1 MKPYLFDEKLLA
13 GNFSF
18 PQSYVELVSQENIPY
33 LEPWWFLSEYKEDA
47 DFWMDE
53 IAKQY
58 PSRKLVPFAKAGS
71 SDDVACFDGSDT
83 SGNPKVF
90 YVHTFASSGWEDHGD
105 VENFDVWLE
114 KTKAESIEYK
124 AEMIDENE

>member
-90 YVHTFASSGWEDHGD
+90 YVHTFASPSWEDHGD
-105 VENFDVWLE
+105 VESFDVWLE

-124 AEMIDENE
+124 AEMIDE

>member
-90 YVHTFASSGWEDHGD
+90 YVHTFASPGWEDHGD
-105 VENFDVWLE
+105 VESFDVWLE

-124 AEMIDENE
+124 AEMIDE